1 MKGSTKL
8 MAKLFPSRLS
18 AATDGLASQVRQ
30 PHGCFEQT
38 SSATYPNVLIYNYL
52 KKAGKLTPALK
63 KRTLRYIGL
72 GYQRLLTFEAPGGG
86 FGWFSGRR
94 GNPVL
99 TAYGLL
105 EFSDMAKVFP
115 VDPKLIRRTQR
126 WLASQQNSD
135 GSWQGRGRRY
145 RGGSGRPAITAYI
158 AWALAES
165 GYKGPALSRALRY
178 LEDKI
183 DNMHD
188 PYTMALSLAAFS
200 RSVHKIDIGKLS
212 AALSGKA
219 VKKGKLALWNP
230 RGATVYYS
238 RGRGGIVETTAMA
251 AYALGRASKEK
262 ELVRSAL
269 SYLATSRDYRGT
281 WHSTQGTILTL
292 RTLLQGAGADSD
304 QRVAVLINGQDAGT
318 FALKASADKPQLV
331 DLGAK
336 GARQGVNVVELRS
349 NAESTFQVIATY
361 NLPWSSKK
369 KDADKP
375 LALQVDYGRTK
386 LSVGGILPV
395 EAHLTYRK
403 PEVSGMV
410 LLALGVPAG
419 LTPLTADL
427 EALKRSG
434 QIARYEL
441 AAGKINI
448 YLDGLSTGATRTFK
462 LRLKARTKIKTKGV
476 GSLAYLYYHP
486 EIRDSAAPAGLVVN

>member
-1 MKGSTKL
+1 
-8 MAKLFPSRLS
+8 
-18 AATDGLASQVRQ
+18 
-30 PHGCFEQT
+30 
-38 SSATYPNVLIYNYL
+38 VLIYNYL
-52 KKAGKLTPALK
+52 KKAGKLTPALQ
-63 KRTLRYIGL
+63 KRTMRYIGL
-72 GYQRLLTFEAPGGG
+72 GYQRLLTFEAPRGG

-115 VDPKLIRRTQR
+115 VDPRLIKRTQR
-126 WLASQQNSD
+126 WLASQQNGD
-135 GSWQGRGRRY
+135 GSWPGRGRRY
-145 RGGSGRPAITAYI
+145 RGGFGRPAITAYI
-158 AWALAES
+158 TWALAES
-165 GYKGPALSRALRY
+165 GYKGPAMNRALRY
-178 LEDKI
+178 LENKI
-183 DNMHD
+183 DEMQD

-200 RSVHKIDIGKLS
+200 KSAHKIDIGKLS
-212 AALSGKA
+212 AALRGKV
-219 VKKGKLALWNP
+219 VKKGKLALWSP

-238 RGRGGIVETTAMA
+238 RGRGGVVETTALA
-251 AYALGRASKEK
+251 AYALGRAGKEK

-269 SYLATSRDYRGT
+269 GYLASSRDRRGT
-281 WHSTQGTILTL
+281 WYSTQGTILTL
-292 RTLLQGAGADSD
+292 RTLLQSAGAEAD
-304 QRVAVLINGQDAGT
+304 QRVAVKINGQDAGT

-375 LALQVDYGRTK
+375 LALQVDYGRTR
-386 LSVGGILPV
+386 LNVGGILPV

-410 LLALGVPAG
+410 LLSVGVPAG
-419 LTPLTADL
+419 LIPLTADL
-427 EALKRSG
+427 QALKRSG

-441 AAGKINI
+441 AVGKINI
-448 YLDGLSTGATRTFK
+448 YLDGLTTGATRTFK